1 MLFNSYIFI
10 FLFLPI
16 TFAVYFLL
24 GGNRHAQTAKAW
36 LVVASLFFYGWWNPS
51 YLGLILGSLL
61 FNFTAG
67 SILTRGR
74 GVAGLSCKAFM
85 LVAVAANIALLGYF
99 KYTDFLIANSNQL
112 LGTSIPLQN
121 IVLPLALSFF
131 TFQQIAYIV
140 DSHRGLTREYDFLNY
155 ALFVTFFPQ
164 LIAGPIVHHSEMM
177 PQFSKARNMVLSQR
191 NIAAGLFL
199 FAIGLFKKT
208 VLADTFGVWSTFGFD
223 ELQVLSFFRAWGTS
237 LSYTMQLYFDFS
249 GYVDMATGAAL
260 LFNIRLPMNFN
271 SPYRALDIQDFWR
284 RWHITL
290 SRFLRDYIYIPLG
303 GNRKGSLRVAANIM
317 TTFLI
322 GGLWHGAGWTFV
334 FWGGL
339 HGAAL
344 IVHRLW
350 KMTGQ
355 TLPRWAAWFVTFHFV
370 NVAWVFFRAT
380 TWDDAMKVLSGMC
393 GFNGVTVYRSL
404 YRVAEVLP
412 FVTNSGEPLVVLGQF
427 WVAAIGAITLIAWR
441 DSLELRRSFRP
452 NRRYTTLTSVC
463 AVSALLTMQTAVS
476 EFLYF
481 NF

>member
-10 FLFLPI
+10 FIFLPV
-16 TFAVYFLL
+16 TLALYLLL
-24 GGNRHAQTAKAW
+24 GGNRQVQIAKAW

-61 FNFTAG
+61 FNFTVG
-67 SILTRGR
+67 SLLSRGEDI
-74 GVAGLSCKAFM
+74 GGLSCKAFM
-85 LVAVAANIALLGYF
+85 LTAVAANIGLLGYF
-99 KYTDFLIANSNQL
+99 KYMDFFIENSNRL
-112 LGTSIPLQN
+112 LGTSIPLQH

-177 PQFSKARNMVLSQR
+177 PQFSKVRNMVVSQR
-191 NIAAGLFL
+191 NIATGLFL

-208 VLADTFGVWSTFGFD
+208 VLADTFGVWSTHGFD
-223 ELQVLSFFRAWGTS
+223 ELQVLTFFRAWGTS
-237 LSYTMQLYFDFS
+237 ISYTMQLYFDFS

-303 GNRKGSLRVAANIM
+303 GSRKGSARVMVNIM
-317 TTFLI
+317 VTFLI
-322 GGLWHGAGWTFV
+322 GGLWHGADWTFV
-334 FWGGL
+334 LWGGL

-344 IVHRLW
+344 IIHRLW
-350 KMTGQ
+350 KKTGQ
-355 TLPRWAAWFVTFHFV
+355 TLPRWAGWFITFNFV

-380 TWDDAMKVLSGMC
+380 SWDDALKVLSGMC
-393 GFNGVTVYRSL
+393 GLNGVAVYRSL
-404 YRVAEVLP
+404 YRAARSLP
-412 FVTNSGEPLVVLGQF
+412 CVINSGESMVVPGQF
-427 WVAAIGAITLIAWR
+427 WVAAIGAIILIAWR
-441 DSLELRRSFRP
+441 DSLELRDSFRP
-452 NRRYTTLTSVC
+452 NRRYAALTCVC